1 MWGISTMRPD
11 RTLGALLVLLGTTG
25 MVGWWLHLPLALH
38 LWPNSPAVM
47 VFSTGLAFTL
57 SGMALLWL
65 RPDSRAAAR
74 MCQSTGLMVATI
86 AVMVLAEHLLSL
98 NLGIDVPSWHAWLAG
113 GGLPPGRMSA
123 GTACAFLMA
132 GCALVLAPVAQ
143 ERPMSRIVHALT
155 VGVGVIGVLALA
167 GHLMNAPLIFPHYAL
182 VDVAPP
188 TAMGLVVLAVGMAI
202 GWRRFAWGRV
212 PLIDNDHDRIT
223 LTAATML
230 VAVAF
235 GTSTAIFAI
244 LQGRIQTLTRGSVQ
258 AALTTR
264 TQTFEVLIAQ
274 HEIKARMAAT
284 RPAVLRNLRVIQ
296 RGRDDG
302 TNLANIREVIAG
314 LLQQGYSG
322 LAYQDLDG
330 LAVASGGVF
339 VRAPA
344 MAVSLA
350 TPDQAELLWDKGFV
364 LRHRMPMRDAE
375 GQVGT
380 VWVEQPLAVLTQ
392 ITRDLEALG
401 TTWDIGLCA
410 RRAQRL
416 QCFPQRHAAKVFS
429 TGLDNGDG
437 TALPMTSA
445 LNGESGT
452 LITRDH
458 QGHNVVAAF
467 SPVGQLGLGMVAKV
481 DSVEVFQPIREQ
493 MLLAFGLLTVF
504 AVGGTLLLRN
514 KIQPLVAKLVGVQT
528 EARAQERRFRQL
540 VESAPDAMV
549 IVDSGGRIS
558 LVNSQTEL
566 MFGYVR
572 DELLGQWI
580 EVLMPERFR
589 ERHPQHRARFGAD
602 PRVRPMGAAL
612 ELYGRRKD
620 GSEFPTEILLSPL
633 KTDEGL
639 LVSVAIRDVTGNKE
653 IERRTLASL
662 KEKEVLLQ
670 EIHHR
675 VKNNLQIIASLLS
688 LQSGYIL
695 DPLTLRQFQESQ
707 DRIRSMALIHEML
720 YQSETLG
727 TVDLAVY
734 VRALVDTL
742 MRTYSA
748 NAKVSLDLQLDPV
761 KVGIDTAIPVGL
773 MLNELV
779 TNALKYAFPNGH
791 EGRLVVALSAESGS
805 AMRLRVQDDGTGLK
819 PDFQFDQATTLGL
832 RLVRMFAKQ
841 LRAEVTWR
849 SHPGHTAF
857 EMRFTEPAAKAP

>member
-1 MWGISTMRPD
+1 MRPD
-11 RTLGALLVLLGTTG
+11 RALGALLVLLGTSG
-25 MVGWWLHLPLALH
+25 MVGWLLQLPLALR
-38 LWPNSPAVM
+38 LWPNSPVM
-47 VFSTGLAFTL
+47 VFSTALVFAL
-57 SGMALLWL
+57 SGTALLWL
-65 RPDSRAAAR
+65 GPDSPTAAR
-74 MCQSTGLMVATI
+74 MCRWPGLVVVTI
-86 AVMVLAEHLLSL
+86 AALVLAEHLLSL
-98 NLGIDVPSWHAWLAG
+98 SLGIDMPSWHAWLGG
-113 GGLPPGRMSA
+113 GGLTPGRMSA

-132 GCALVLAPVAQ
+132 GCALVAAPMAH
-143 ERPMSRIVHALT
+143 ERKMSRIVQALT
-155 VGVGVIGVLALA
+155 VGVGVIGALALA
-167 GHLMNAPLIFPHYAL
+167 GHLMNAPLIFPHYGL

-188 TAMGLVVLAVGMAI
+188 TAMGLIVLAVGMAF
-202 GWRRFAWGRV
+202 GWRRFEWGRM

-223 LTAATML
+223 LTAATIL

-235 GTSTAIFAI
+235 GSSMAIFAI

-274 HEIKARMAAT
+274 HEINAHIAAT
-284 RPAVLRNLRVIQ
+284 RPAVLRNLRTIQ
-296 RGRDDG
+296 TGRDDG
-302 TNLANIREVIAG
+302 SNLANIRAVIDG

-322 LAYQDLDG
+322 LAYQGLDG
-330 LAVASGGVF
+330 ASVASGGVF

-344 MAVSLA
+344 IAVSLA
-350 TPDQAELLWDKGFV
+350 TPDQAELLWDNGFV
-364 LRHRMPMRDAE
+364 LRHRIAMRDTE

-380 VWVEQPLAVLTQ
+380 VLVEQPLTVLTR

-401 TTWDIGLCA
+401 TTWDIGLCV
-410 RRAQRL
+410 RREQRL
-416 QCFPQRHAAKVFS
+416 QCFPQRHTPRVFS
-429 TGLDNGDG
+429 TGLGNADG
-437 TALPMTSA
+437 TTLAMTRA

-452 LITRDH
+452 SITRDDRG
-458 QGHNVVAAF
+458 QNVVAAF

-504 AVGGTLLLRN
+504 AVGGTVLLRK

-528 EARAQERRFRQL
+528 EARTQERRFRQL

-549 IVDSGGRIS
+549 IADSAGRIT

-566 MFGYVR
+566 MFGYLR
-572 DELLGQWI
+572 DELLGQLI
-580 EVLMPERFR
+580 EVLLPERFR
-589 ERHPQHRARFGAD
+589 DRHPQHRARFGAD

-620 GSEFPTEILLSPL
+620 GTEFPTEILLSPL

-639 LVSVAIRDVTGNKE
+639 LVSVAIRDVTGSKE
-653 IERRTLASL
+653 IERKTLASL

-688 LQSGYIL
+688 LQSGYIR
-695 DPLTLRQFQESQ
+695 DPLTLMQFQESQ

-727 TVDLAVY
+727 TVDLAEY

-748 NAKVSLDLQLDPV
+748 NANLSLDLQLDPV
-761 KVGIDTAIPVGL
+761 TVSIDTAIPVGL

-791 EGRLVVALSAESGS
+791 AGCLVVALRAEFGS
-805 AMRLRVQDDGTGLK
+805 TMRLRVQDDGTGLK
-819 PDFQFDQATTLGL
+819 PDFQFDQATSLGL

-849 SHPGHTAF
+849 SDPGHTAF
-857 EMRFTEPAAKAP
+857 EILFTEAAARAP